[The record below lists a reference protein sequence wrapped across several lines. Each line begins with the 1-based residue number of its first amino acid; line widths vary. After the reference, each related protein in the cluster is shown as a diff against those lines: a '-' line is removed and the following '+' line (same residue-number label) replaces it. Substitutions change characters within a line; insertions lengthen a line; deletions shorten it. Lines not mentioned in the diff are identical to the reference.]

1 MRSVLAGS
9 VEEFDA
15 LNARFE
21 SAPPEAVLGWA
32 WSEFGSSAAIGTSF
46 QAAGLVVMHHCVAAG
61 LPIPV
66 FTIDTGVL
74 FAETI
79 ELKDRLE
86 DFLGLQ
92 IEVISPELSIEQQ
105 QIQFGARLWE
115 RNPDLCCTMRK
126 VLPLEKKLATLQA
139 WITGLRRDQSADR
152 SKVKV
157 LERYE
162 YDRLRGRR
170 IFKVNP
176 LAGWSRDQVWQYIRE
191 QKIPFNPL
199 YERGFRSIG
208 CQPCTRPVSAGEN
221 ERAGRWTGFEKTE
234 CGIHTFLGENI

>member
-1 MRSVLAGS
+1 MRYVLNGS
-9 VEEFDA
+9 AEELIA

-21 SAPPEAVLGWA
+21 STSPEAVLSWV

-46 QAAGLVVMHHCVAAG
+46 QAAGLVVMQHCVVAG

-74 FAETI
+74 FAETM

-86 DFLGLQ
+86 NFFGLQ
-92 IEVISPELSIEQQ
+92 IEVITPELSIEQQ
-105 QIQFGARLWE
+105 QAEFGARLWE
-115 RNPDLCCTMRK
+115 RNPDLCCTLRK
-126 VLPLEKKLATLQA
+126 VLPLEKKLSQLEA

-152 SKVKV
+152 RMVQV

-162 YDRLRGRR
+162 YDKLRDRR
-170 IFKVNP
+170 VFKINP
-176 LAGWSRDQVWQYIRE
+176 LACWSRDEVWQYIRAH
-191 QKIPFNPL
+191 KIPFNPL

-221 ERAGRWTGFEKTE
+221 ERAGRWTGFDKTE